1 MRVKVSSMTRN
12 SDISTPQGYF
22 DSLQQRLQ
30 AIPGKQQAA
39 RPSAARR
46 LVPYMAYA
54 ASLALLV
61 AVGGFILRKTVASP
75 QEEVYEG
82 SYYSYLAQSLDPDGG
97 LVDLPRDY
105 SLSEEDIVQYLVDEG
120 VSLDYLNVTNY
131 EKAH

>member
-1 MRVKVSSMTRN
+1 MTRN
-12 SDISTPQGYF
+12 NDISTPQGYF

-30 AIPGKQQAA
+30 AIPGKQQAV
-39 RPSAARR
+39 RPTVARR
-46 LVPYMAYA
+46 LMPYMAYA

-61 AVGGFILRKTVASP
+61 AVGGFILRKTAVP
-75 QEEVYEG
+75 LEEVPEG

-97 LVDLPRDY
+97 LADLSRDY

-120 VSLDYLNVTNY
+120 ISLDYLNALNY